1 MNKEIVIK
9 VGKPETDMEIKCFKQ
24 FRLDLKV
31 LLTKGKM
38 KVVEKFRDFTF
49 TITECT
55 KDEEQ
60 KIAVFVKETTTVEF
74 M

>member
-1 MNKEIVIK
+1 MSKEIVIK
-9 VGKPETDMEIKCFKQ
+9 VGKPETESEIQYFKQ
-24 FRLDLKV
+24 FRIDLKV

-60 KIAVFVKETTTVEF
+60 KIAVFVKENKTVEF